1 MQKRIYVPEQHLF
14 DENTEEFIHFKGGE
28 LVLVHSLVSIAKWEF
43 KYHVPFLSSNK
54 TVDQVI
60 DYIRCMTVNQNVN
73 PMLYLCLTEDNL
85 REINEYIN
93 DPATATTFSDYSPE
107 KKGGKKEILTNE
119 LIYYYMFILEI
130 PKECEK
136 WHINL
141 PQCNKLQLMAMGVP
155 SERIGMSD
163 ICTYKSH
170 DTFFSARRLGIN
182 SGRIFTAILMK

>member
-43 KYHVPFLSSNK
+43 KYHVPFLSSEK
-54 TVDQVI
+54 TAEQVI

-73 PMLYLCLTEDNL
+73 PMLYLCLTEENIKD
-85 REINEYIN
+85 INEYIN
-93 DPATATTFSDYSPE
+93 DPATATTFSDFSPE

-136 WHINL
+136 WHINR
-141 PQCNKLQLMAMGVP
+141 LMALIHIFEIKQGDQKKM
-155 SERIGMSD
+155 SKSD
-163 ICTYKSH
+163 IYSRNRALNA
-170 DTFFSARRLGIN
+170 ARRAKHHSRG
-182 SGRIFTAILMK
+182 